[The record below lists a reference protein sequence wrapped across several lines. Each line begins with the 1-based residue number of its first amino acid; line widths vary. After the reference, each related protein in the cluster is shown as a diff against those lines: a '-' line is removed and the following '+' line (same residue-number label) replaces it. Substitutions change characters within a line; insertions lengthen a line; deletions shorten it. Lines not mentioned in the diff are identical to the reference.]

1 MMIALPSQVVRVEN
15 MDTLARE
22 RDEEVQ
28 RIVQSINDLSQIM
41 KDLAVL
47 VIDQGTILDRIDYN
61 IEQVCFACVVNA
73 YTQRLCCTL
82 PSYRDRLRPRLMK
95 VSRNLCAQR
104 RNKRATA

>member
-1 MMIALPSQVVRVEN
+1 MEN

-61 IEQVCFACVVNA
+61 IEQVCCSNGV
-73 YTQRLCCTL
+73 
-82 PSYRDRLRPRLMK
+82 
-95 VSRNLCAQR
+95 LCA
-104 RNKRATA
+104 TW